1 LRRRV
6 GSPRSGD
13 RRGRPRFS
21 WGNTW
26 RGLFERLSDWSAHD
40 LSKPKKINSYYQR
53 RGTTLLR
60 KRHLLP
66 RNIKDLRV
74 TTRRQLL
81 KISQTQEVCSFT
93 ALPNKLSPS
102 VRRPT
107 VPLFPAD
114 VL

>member
-1 LRRRV
+1 LRRNARPIAAVSPTARSRANPRPGRAWRSPATPLRRRV

-40 LSKPKKINSYYQR
+40 LSKPKKINNYYQR

-66 RNIKDLRV
+66 RNIK
-74 TTRRQLL
+74 TYE
-81 KISQTQEVCSFT
+81 SQ
-93 ALPNKLSPS
+93 
-102 VRRPT
+102 
-107 VPLFPAD
+107 PAANC
-114 VL
+114 